1 MIVISPRSEVFEGR
15 RWSDCPKQAF
25 AMHLALEKA
34 QLGAQLGLK
43 GRHPGAVTGA
53 GCVIQVELVR
63 TVYMRRI

>member
-1 MIVISPRSEVFEGR
+1 
-15 RWSDCPKQAF
+15 
-25 AMHLALEKA
+25 MHLALEKA